1 MLKKLINKLKARKE
15 YFKNIKNGTDIPI
28 LWTSINITK
37 SNTDKNCTTQL
48 HYSILN
54 QLSGE
59 DMNYVKEHLGLV
71 IDKIRDNVD
80 FTK

>member
-37 SNTDKNCTTQL
+37 SNTDKNCTAQF
-48 HYSILN
+48 HPNILN
-54 QLSGE
+54 QLSEE